1 MVCDWPGPRG
11 GEGAGGRGMGHL
23 PLDDRQEVALQ
34 LRKQPDDL
42 HAAAAHQ
49 SPAKK
54 SGEGVASV
62 SRSHLGATVHV
73 PPINHQQQ
81 HQKAAA
87 AL

>member
-1 MVCDWPGPRG
+1 
-11 GEGAGGRGMGHL
+11 MGHL

-42 HAAAAHQ
+42 HAAAAAAHQ

-54 SGEGVASV
+54 SGGGVASV
-62 SRSHLGATVHV
+62 SRSHLGTTVHV

-81 HQKAAA
+81 QQKGAA